1 MMLRALFRDDKGA
14 TAVEYSLVAI
24 MISVACIA
32 GMQAIGSSSNTGWH
46 GVLSKSKDVLGY

>member
-1 MMLRALFRDDKGA
+1 MFLRRLQKDIKGA

-32 GMQAIGSSSNTGWH
+32 GMQAIGSQSNTGWH
-46 GVLSKSKDVLGY
+46 GVWNKSKEVLGY